1 MKKNYDVLRDFISR
15 GESRMSTLQRI
26 AGVFVT
32 GAGLL
37 IILPLLLKDYL
48 PTVMGVIYEANF
60 LDENLKLKAVLYI
73 ALFILGFIPLY
84 SVYQV
89 IIGIAQF
96 YFIKRKIGSYSYLR
110 FYLTGI
116 TLPDDEFSEKGDG
129 EEGISSKKEMVKDE
143 FDNEQNINLLNKYL
157 GHFSKS
163 DLKSF
168 LYYKN
173 LTRDALIPPKRF
185 IGGGKEDYF
194 KDCNDNVHK
203 NKEKIDILHTIY
215 GLAGYSDVNTTDM
228 VFDIETAVVRQTFY
242 LRRLVLTYIK
252 AFLMMLF
259 VCIVLGILHANITA
273 ASGHLGDIH
282 LLKNFE
288 VDIIIGFFA
297 CAFIGG
303 IFIDASLLTMIDFSE
318 RRENIFKTLFTWL
331 KNKFRFITITD
342 QKTDNFEH
350 IILVLFGI
358 VIVLMNYLLFAY
370 ENYFSDS
377 GHLLFRFDLYNP
389 FKWTI
394 AILSALWIII
404 FILSISV
411 RWKAKINLLKKT
423 DLGKGDLNK
432 NIDEEMSKILN

>member
-1 MKKNYDVLRDFISR
+1 MKKNFDVLRDFIAR

-48 PTVMGVIYEANF
+48 PTVLGVIYEVNF
-60 LDENLKLKAVLYI
+60 IDENIQLKAILYI

-96 YFIKRKIGSYSYLR
+96 YFIKRKVGSYSYLR

-116 TLPDDEFSEKGDG
+116 TLPDDEFSEESGS
-129 EEGISSKKEMVKDE
+129 EEGIKSKKEMVKDE

-185 IGGGKEDYF
+185 IGGDKEVYF

-215 GLAGYSDVNTTDM
+215 GLAGYSDVNTADM

-242 LRRLVLTYIK
+242 LRRLILTYIK

-273 ASGHLGDIH
+273 AAKHLGDIH

-288 VDIIIGFFA
+288 VDIIIGFYL
-297 CAFIGG
+297 CALIGG

-318 RRENIFKTLFTWL
+318 RRQNILKTLIIWI
-331 KNKFRFITITD
+331 KNKFKFNTITD

-350 IILVLFGI
+350 IILTLFGI
-358 VIVLMNYLLFAY
+358 VIALMNYLIFTY
-370 ENYFSDS
+370 ENYFEDS
-377 GHLLFRFDLYNP
+377 GHLLFRFDLYDL
-389 FKWTI
+389 FKWKMLVVSI
-394 AILSALWIII
+394 IWIII
-404 FILSISV
+404 FIISIFI
-411 RWKAKINLLKKT
+411 RWRAKINLLKKT
-423 DLGKGDLNK
+423 DLGKGDFK
-432 NIDEEMSKILN
+432 NNVSDEMSKIS

>member
-1 MKKNYDVLRDFISR
+1 MKKNFDVLRDFISR
-15 GESRMSTLQRI
+15 GEARMSTLQRI

-48 PTVMGVIYEANF
+48 PTLLGVIYEANF
-60 LDENLKLKAVLYI
+60 IDENIQLKLILYL

-96 YFIKRKIGSYSYLR
+96 YFIKRKIGNYSYLR

-116 TLPDDEFSEKGDG
+116 TLPDDGFSE
-129 EEGISSKKEMVKDE
+129 EGLEGGIQSKKEMVRSE

-185 IGGGKEDYF
+185 IGGDNDVYF

-242 LRRLVLTYIK
+242 LRRLILTYIK

-273 ASGHLGDIH
+273 ASKHLGDIN

-288 VDIIIGFFA
+288 VDIIIGFYV
-297 CAFIGG
+297 CALIGG

-318 RRENIFKTLFTWL
+318 RRQNIFRTLVAWI
-331 KNKFRFITITD
+331 KNKFKFNTITD
-342 QKTDNFEH
+342 QKTNNFEH
-350 IILVLFGI
+350 IILILFGI
-358 VIVLMNYLLFAY
+358 VMVLMNYLVFTH
-370 ENYFSDS
+370 ENYFRGS
-377 GHLLFRFDLYNP
+377 GHILFRFDLYDF
-389 FKWTI
+389 FKWK
-394 AILSALWIII
+394 ILVISILWIII
-404 FILSISV
+404 FIVSIFV
-411 RWKAKINLLKKT
+411 RWRKKINLLKKT
-423 DLGKGDLNK
+423 DLGKGDFKK
-432 NIDEEMSKILN
+432 NVEEELEKII